1 MPFVKL
7 RVASRFVVPAL
18 VLVVGVACGP
28 RRIQDSAEEQMC
40 SQLLRCWYPGET
52 GNQFSEAG
60 AQWAGMANADNAR
73 NIRATYGSNG
83 TCWQADPMTDQTVDG
98 ETIRE
103 RALVE
108 SCGETCACTIVELCQ
123 RKEAGED
130 VPSCGA
136 PADPGAPVPAP
147 CDPPQLGAACAM
159 CGSGTEFP
167 VCCDEATATPAL
179 GCDEP

>member
-60 AQWAGMANADNAR
+60 EQWAGLANADNAR

-83 TCWQADPMTDQTVDG
+83 TCWQADLAQGGGVSGSAIGTV
-98 ETIRE
+98 
-103 RALVE
+103 A
-108 SCGETCACTIVELCQ
+108 Q
-123 RKEAGED
+123 R
-130 VPSCGA
+130 
-136 PADPGAPVPAP
+136 
-147 CDPPQLGAACAM
+147 L
-159 CGSGTEFP
+159 
-167 VCCDEATATPAL
+167 
-179 GCDEP
+179 